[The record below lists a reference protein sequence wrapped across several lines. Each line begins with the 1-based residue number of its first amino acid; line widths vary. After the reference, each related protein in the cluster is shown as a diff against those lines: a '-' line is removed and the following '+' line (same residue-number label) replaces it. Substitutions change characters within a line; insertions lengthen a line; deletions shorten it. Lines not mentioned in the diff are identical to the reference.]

1 MGKEISKVVL
11 LCAAG
16 AVPLVVLFAWLMH
29 QVSYRVTDTHVEIS
43 VLGLRLRRVAL
54 SDIRRVSTRRPHR
67 HERCEHWWN
76 TLEPSHRFLVIH
88 RRTGWRRHVVITPEH
103 RYVLRSELKAAIAR
117 AKLPEPVTDD
127 VGNTDG
133 EPGEE
138 RS

>member
-1 MGKEISKVVL
+1 
-11 LCAAG
+11 
-16 AVPLVVLFAWLMH
+16 
-29 QVSYRVTDTHVEIS
+29 
-43 VLGLRLRRVAL
+43 
-54 SDIRRVSTRRPHR
+54 
-67 HERCEHWWN
+67 
-76 TLEPSHRFLVIH
+76 LVIH